1 MKEKNWIKIIPGK
14 NPQIRV
20 DSVKK
25 IPICINQKSYNNQII
40 GLVDQILKAKQLNPM
55 VDTSSLDLEIDKLV
69 YQIYGL
75 TEEEINIVES
85 NL

>member
-1 MKEKNWIKIIPGK
+1 MYRLATSFWVS
-14 NPQIRV
+14 IRTPSPHRV
-20 DSVKK
+20 
-25 IPICINQKSYNNQII
+25 CR
-40 GLVDQILKAKQLNPM
+40 LRQLNPM

>member
-75 TEEEINIVES
+75 TEEEIKIVEGKE
-85 NL
+85 